1 MSKVDA
7 RTVAR
12 TICLFMALVN
22 QVLTIMGH
30 SMINIDDETITTAV
44 SSIWVIAAALWA
56 WWKNNSFTET
66 AIAADN
72 YLNELREG
80 IEYLNNKDND
90 DTDK

>member
-7 RTVAR
+7 RTIAR

-22 QVLTIMGH
+22 QVLTIMGY
-30 SMINIDDETITTAV
+30 SMINIDDETITNAV
-44 SSIWVIAAALWA
+44 STLWVIGAASWA
-56 WWKNNSFTET
+56 WWKNNSFTEP

-72 YLNELREG
+72 YLQELREG
-80 IEYLNNKDND
+80 IKYLNNKDNN

>member
-22 QVLTIMGH
+22 QILTIMGH

-44 SSIWVIAAALWA
+44 SSLWVIGAALWA